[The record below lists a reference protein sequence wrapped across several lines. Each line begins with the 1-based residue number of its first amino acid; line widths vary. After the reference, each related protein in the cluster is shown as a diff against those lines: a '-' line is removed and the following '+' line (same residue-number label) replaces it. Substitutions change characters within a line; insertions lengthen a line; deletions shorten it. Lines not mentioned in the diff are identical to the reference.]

1 MKKRIE
7 VNMKTIEVLCNELTT
22 GATNALFEKSEND
35 SEGTMRLLT
44 GSSVNL
50 NGEIVEQQ
58 LSSVTIAEGKSMQR
72 FLLQAG
78 DVVLLAKGNSIRA
91 GYVTEQLAKL
101 NVIASANFIV
111 LRPNQNE
118 VLGEVLVAYFNS
130 PAGQSVLDAA
140 STGAAIKNINLA
152 NIRKIEIE
160 LPTLSKQREIAE
172 LFHASN
178 QAYNA
183 TLNLAEQQKKVA
195 MACISQLIKGAA

>member
-1 MKKRIE
+1 
-7 VNMKTIEVLCNELTT
+7 MKTIEVLCNELTT

-91 GYVTEQLAKL
+91 GYVTEQIAKL

-111 LRPNQNE
+111 LRPNKN
-118 VLGEVLVAYFNS
+118 VLLGEMLVAYFNS

-152 NIRKIEIE
+152 NIRKMEIE
-160 LPTLSKQREIAE
+160 LPSLSKQREIAE

>member
-1 MKKRIE
+1 
-7 VNMKTIEVLCNELTT
+7 MKTINSLCDDLTT
-22 GATNALFEKSEND
+22 GATNTLFEKTVQEYDNSLF
-35 SEGTMRLLT
+35 LLT
-44 GSSVNL
+44 GSSL
-50 NGEIVEQQ
+50 KSSGEVLEDQ
-58 LSSVTIAEGKSMQR
+58 LGSVTLKEGKAIQR
-72 FLLQAG
+72 FLLQQG

-91 GYVTEQLAKL
+91 GYVTEQIAKL

-111 LRPNQNE
+111 LRPKKNE

-152 NIRKIEIE
+152 NIRKMEIE

>member
-1 MKKRIE
+1 
-7 VNMKTIEVLCNELTT
+7 MKTIEVLCNELTT